1 MKIRTSSGSHE
12 TQREWVYHRIK
23 LALMAG
29 RYQPGEKIT
38 IASLTGSLK
47 VSATPVR
54 EALRRLA
61 AERALVMSPNR
72 SVSVP
77 ALSRQEVLAMRSIR
91 EQLEGY
97 AARLAAGRIDR
108 RRLARLAK
116 IGQQLIAARAR
127 GDARRIMWLNEV
139 FHFTVYEAAG
149 VLALT
154 DIIATLWL
162 QSAATLHLVFRPENI
177 GRYPAD
183 VQNRNNRALLA
194 ALRRRDGRGATR
206 AVTAEI
212 AAGSRVLQHL
222 MDAAPSGS
230 NPPPRA
236 RTSRTRP
243 TPGGRARSSSAG
255 R

>member
-1 MKIRTSSGSHE
+1 MKIKTSSGSHE

-23 LALMAG
+23 LALMDG
-29 RYQPGEKIT
+29 RYPPGEKIT

-61 AERALVMSPNR
+61 AERALVMDPNR

-77 ALSRQEVLAMRSIR
+77 ALSREEVLAVRAIR
-91 EQLEGY
+91 ERLEGY
-97 AARLAAGRIDR
+97 AAQIAAQKIDAAG
-108 RRLARLAK
+108 LARLRR
-116 IGQQLIAARAR
+116 IGDQLVRAR
-127 GDARRIMWLNEV
+127 TRADAPAILRLNET
-139 FHFTVYEAAG
+139 FHFTVYEGAG
-149 VLALT
+149 IPVLT

-162 QSAATLHLVFRPENI
+162 QSAPTLSLVFRPESI

-194 ALRRRDGRGATR
+194 ALGRRDGRGAAR
-206 AVTAEI
+206 AVAAEI
-212 AAGSRVLQHL
+212 AAGSRMLQRL

-230 NPPPRA
+230 SPPRPA
-236 RTSRTRP
+236 RISRTRP
-243 TPGGRARSSSAG
+243 TPGA
-255 R
+255 

>member
-1 MKIRTSSGSHE
+1 MKIKTSSGSHE

-38 IASLTGSLK
+38 IASLTESLK
-47 VSATPVR
+47 ISATPVR

-77 ALSRQEVLAMRSIR
+77 ALTRTEVLAVRAIR
-91 EQLEGY
+91 ERLEGY
-97 AARLAAGRIDR
+97 AARIAAGKIDR
-108 RRLARLAK
+108 KRLVRLARIGRELA
-116 IGQQLIAARAR
+116 AARSRA
-127 GDARRIMWLNEV
+127 DARRIMWLNEV

-149 VLALT
+149 IPVLT

-162 QSAATLHLVFRPENI
+162 QSAPTLSLVFRPESI

-194 ALRRRDGRGATR
+194 TLRLRDGRGAER

-212 AAGSRVLQHL
+212 AAGSRLLQHL
-222 MDAAPSGS
+222 MDVAPSGS

-243 TPGGRARSSSAG
+243 TPGGRARSTSAG